1 MTENDKITG
10 VVPRFI
16 KRLIIS
22 VTRSQRL
29 LHVYMKWM
37 RAINYALVAGIGMFI
52 NMAFL
57 HGLVNVLPLAFA
69 NLGAI
74 IVAWAWNYT
83 MSLGRFGYIWGFTKQ
98 EKEK

>member
-1 MTENDKITG
+1 MVG

-22 VTRSQRL
+22 VTRSQWL
-29 LHVYMKWM
+29 LQLYVKRMHF
-37 RAINYALVAGIGMFI
+37 INYALVCGIGIGI

-57 HGLVNVLPLAFA
+57 HGLADVLPLAFA

-74 IVAWAWNYT
+74 IMAWMWNYT
-83 MSLGRFGYIWGFTKQ
+83 MTVGSLGHLWGFTKQ
-98 EKEK
+98 QEDKENE